1 MSIKELPASV
11 WTRIAAGEVLERPAS
26 AVKELIENSLDA
38 GAKRIKV
45 RLWDG
50 GRLRI
55 VVEDD
60 GAGILFDDLILA
72 LTPHATSKINNIE
85 DLEAINTLGYRGE
98 ALASIAA
105 VSDIE
110 IMSKALNAESGGVVK
125 SQAGRITEHEEINC
139 AFGTRIQIDNLFGN
153 FPARRK
159 FLKSA
164 SGELRRA
171 AVCVR
176 EYAVCRPEISFML
189 EHDGKE
195 IFKSDGSGDR
205 RRLLSRLWS
214 GEQDLKLVNVE
225 SGHVKLECWLQLKPS
240 IRGNNSRSDIMAFV
254 NSRAVNDPVIKGAVN
269 SIAKEFSGNWALF
282 FELDA
287 SLVDVNIHPAKAEVR
302 FRYSS
307 EIYDVMR
314 AAAAELSGEAEYKAH
329 EPEAELKVNEPE
341 KINLNNNLTGW
352 GFNDPDWKVRQSERD
367 FEPELEA
374 EADNEIASEV
384 QDDAYIKEED
394 LNLNSGSSLAERIK
408 RLNEENEIKYKPE
421 RDTRRDDEDKDIE
434 LDVKSYNANFRENF
448 INKLREKEK
457 AGRHVPHA
465 AYMGQIESGYLV
477 FNTFD
482 GLVLM
487 DPHAAHERINYEK
500 VRAEAKKSQGVQKL
514 LVPIALSPSLALEA
528 EEFIEILNKSGL
540 EIEKTDGILYLKS
553 LPLAALSAADGKGD
567 KHIDPESLLRAS
579 IAALKD
585 EPGESLNEDLVNNI
599 LWRAWADVACKASVK
614 LTTELNQDEAL
625 ALWRDMHQCEQPF
638 YCPHGRPTLLKI
650 DNEELI
656 KHFGR
661 SD

>member
-1 MSIKELPASV
+1 MSIKELPESV

-60 GAGILFDDLILA
+60 GAGILFEDLILA

-110 IMSKALNAESGGVVK
+110 IMSRALNAESGGVIR

-171 AVCVR
+171 ASCVR

-195 IFKSDGSGDR
+195 IFKSEGSGDR

-214 GEQDLKLVNVE
+214 GERDLKLVNVE
-225 SGHVKLECWLQLKPS
+225 SGHVKLECWLQAKQS

-307 EIYDVMR
+307 EIYDVMH
-314 AAAAELSGEAEYKAH
+314 AAAAELSGEAEYKAR
-329 EPEAELKVNEPE
+329 EPEPE
-341 KINLNNNLTGW
+341 KINLNNNLNNNLTGW

-367 FEPELEA
+367 FEPELEL
-374 EADNEIASEV
+374 EADNEIASENEFKEV
-384 QDDAYIKEED
+384 KDDIYTKEED
-394 LNLNSGSSLAERIK
+394 LNLNSRLGERIK
-408 RLNEENEIKYKPE
+408 KLNEANEIKYRPE
-421 RDTRRDDEDKDIE
+421 RDTRRDDEDRDIE
-434 LDVKSYNANFRENF
+434 IDIKSYNANFRENF

-540 EIEKTDGILYLKS
+540 EIEKSDGILYLKS

-585 EPGESLNEDLVNNI
+585 ESGEALSEDLVNNI